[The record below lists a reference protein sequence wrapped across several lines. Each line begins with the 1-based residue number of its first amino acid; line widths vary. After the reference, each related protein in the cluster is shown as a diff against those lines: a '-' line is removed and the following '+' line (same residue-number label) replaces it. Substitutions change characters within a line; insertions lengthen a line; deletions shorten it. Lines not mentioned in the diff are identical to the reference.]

1 MADTLY
7 AAVKQKNIKFRR
19 GINYTEGERLAE
31 NAYGEIEN
39 KSEKYPATKEDMD
52 ERQAC
57 ANDMSRDIVNM
68 VNELDENHSTLVAQS
83 LSMAVAMLRG
93 RESEDIFPKKKSS
106 NKLTGERHILEKTKN
121 GI

>member
-1 MADTLY
+1 M
-7 AAVKQKNIKFRR
+7 KQKNIKFRR
-19 GINYTEGERLAE
+19 GINYTEGQRLAE
-31 NAYGEIEN
+31 NRGEIEN

-52 ERQAC
+52 ERQAR

-93 RESEDIFPKKKSS
+93 RESEDIFPKSSRENGSYLKRCKKW
-106 NKLTGERHILEKTKN
+106 NLMVPEPWCK
-121 GI
+121 